1 LGTQGSLSFL
11 FEHKCMFTVADKE
24 GLDMEEFELELIDYD
39 VEEVER
45 DEEDKTIFISAPF
58 ESNSKIQAYLEEN
71 GFEIKSVEFE
81 YQPNDYKEVTAEQRE
96 AVQKILDKLEEDDDV
111 QAVFH
116 NMKEEEE

>member
-1 LGTQGSLSFL
+1 
-11 FEHKCMFTVADKE
+11 MFTVADKE